1 MGGAGD
7 DTYVVDSTNDVV
19 TEGASAGTDTIQ
31 TGITYTLAALANIEN
46 LTLTGTGNI
55 NGTGNAL
62 NNVLTG
68 NSGNNTLTG
77 GAGNDTLIGGAGT
90 DTAAFS
96 GNAATFQFGQS
107 AVTVGNAAQGT
118 DTLSS
123 IELAT
128 FTDGT
133 FTLLV
138 GTAVG
143 TTLTGS
149 NGADLI
155 FGLAGNDT
163 LTGGTGRDILVGG
176 AGNDTFDFNAVD
188 DSGLTATTRDLIA
201 DFVTGD
207 HIDLST
213 IDANS
218 GTGGNQAFAFIGA
231 AAFTAAG
238 QVRYAYD
245 AATGIG
251 LLEANTTGTS
261 GAEFQIELVGK
272 ASLTTTDFVL

>member
-1 MGGAGD
+1 L
-7 DTYVVDSTNDVV
+7 
-19 TEGASAGTDTIQ
+19 
-31 TGITYTLAALANIEN
+31 TYTLGANVEN
-46 LTLTGTGNI
+46 LTLTGNAAI

-62 NNVLTG
+62 DNVLTG

-90 DTAAFS
+90 DTAVFL

-107 AVTVGNAAQGT
+107 ALTVGNTAQGT

-138 GTAVG
+138 GTAAG
-143 TTLTGS
+143 TALTGS

-218 GTGGNQAFAFIGA
+218 GTGGNQAFAFIGT